1 MYLHSLTDLKEC
13 LVRKYIHCF
22 FISFSLIILSH
33 SGWAEEVYCSLNDG
47 MKADGKTVL
56 EHQGAKHQF
65 CCSGCL
71 EQFKLDPEKF
81 SKQIHQ
87 NTPAGPSQAEAACSS
102 VCGE

>member
-1 MYLHSLTDLKEC
+1 MKKY
-13 LVRKYIHCF
+13 RKYIHHA
-22 FISFSLIILSH
+22 FIFFSLIFLACPAR
-33 SGWAEEVYCSLNDG
+33 AEEVYCSLNDG

-81 SKQIHQ
+81 SKQIHES
-87 NTPAGPSQAEAACSS
+87 TPAGPSEAEAACSS
-102 VCGE
+102 VCGG